1 MKVINFFKK
10 LFGIKDNDVKID
22 LTIVSPSLD
31 LRLEEEVK
39 PELDLTVF
47 KSPFAWEQ
55 DTTSPT
61 PKVEKIDK
69 KIKKAPVKKAP
80 VKKAPVKKTP
90 VKKVAAKK
98 VAIKKTIIKK
108 KK

>member
-10 LFGIKDNDVKID
+10 LFGIKDNDVKVD

-69 KIKKAPVKKAP
+69 KIKKAPVKK
-80 VKKAPVKKTP
+80 TP

>member
-69 KIKKAPVKKAP
+69 KIKKAPVKK
-80 VKKAPVKKTP
+80 TP